1 MNCREF
7 REIADTYLSDELL
20 VETNH
25 EVFRHLENCPDCRAE
40 LSTRRDIR
48 TRLRSAVKND
58 DKSIINPIFANKLR
72 ANLREEATP
81 KSWFDW
87 RIFAPVLASLLIA
100 ISLSFVYIY
109 NQKNDDNFAQSYLHK
124 IALLALNRHE
134 DCGLNH
140 LKEWQANADKI
151 SSEKTT
157 FVKSLIDNKTKI
169 LEAHD
174 CEFEGKIYTHY
185 ILQNG
190 EKIIS
195 VVKTETE
202 NEFDTNKDG
211 IDAIMSETQHGF
223 QVASFQ
229 DNSSRIF
236 VVSDLSEAENLSLAR
251 KLSDSI

>member
-25 EVFRHLENCPDCRAE
+25 EVFSHLENCPDCRAE

-58 DKSIINPIFANKLR
+58 DESIINPIFANKLR
-72 ANLREEATP
+72 ANLREDATS

-87 RIFAPVLASLLIA
+87 RIFAPVLASLLIIA
-100 ISLSFVYIY
+100 SISFTLFY
-109 NQKNDDNFAQSYLHK
+109 NQKGEKDFAQSYLHK
-124 IALLALNRHE
+124 MALLALNRHE
-134 DCGLNH
+134 DCGLNY
-140 LKEWQANADKI
+140 LKEWQAKADKI
-151 SSEKTT
+151 SSEKAT
-157 FVKSLIDNKTKI
+157 FVNSLTNDKTKI

-211 IDAIMSETQHGF
+211 VDAIMSETQHGF

>member
-25 EVFRHLENCPDCRAE
+25 EVLHHLENCSGCRAE

-48 TRLRSAVKND
+48 TRLRSAIKND
-58 DKSIINPIFANKLR
+58 DESFINPIFANKLK
-72 ANLREEATP
+72 ANLREQNTSN
-81 KSWFDW
+81 SWFDW
-87 RIFAPVLASLLIA
+87 RIFAPLMASLLIA
-100 ISLSFVYIY
+100 ISLSFAYIY
-109 NQKNDDNFAQSYLHK
+109 NLDSENNFVQTSLHK
-124 IALLALNRHE
+124 TALQALNRHE

-140 LKEWQANADKI
+140 VKKWKANTDKI
-151 SSEKTT
+151 SPEKTT
-157 FVKSLIDNKTKI
+157 FVNSLTDDKTKI

-174 CEFEGKIYTHY
+174 CEFERKIYKHY

-195 VVKTETE
+195 VVKTETKT
-202 NEFDTNKDG
+202 EFDTNKDG
-211 IDAIMSETQHGF
+211 VDAIITETQHGF

-236 VVSDLSEAENLSLAR
+236 VVSDLSEAENLNLAR